1 MNKKIIKYIFM
12 LPIYLIIQIYI
23 LNEILFASYINPYI
37 YLIILIIMPYK
48 IPKWFLL
55 FYAFII
61 GFLIDLF
68 SGTLGIH
75 SSACLI
81 LVLLK
86 SPISKITIPHNII
99 EETDELVMQKIG
111 AKSFILFSF
120 ILVLIHHT
128 ILFIL
133 EHVALDFQILMKI
146 IASTIIT
153 TIIISITQLFFF
165 KS

>member
-1 MNKKIIKYIFM
+1 M

-81 LVLLK
+81 LVLFK

-165 KS
+165 NS

>member
-37 YLIILIIMPYK
+37 YLIVLIIMPYK

-133 EHVALDFQILMKI
+133 EHVALDFQILLKI

>member
-133 EHVALDFQILMKI
+133 EHVALDFQILLKI

>member
-111 AKSFILFSF
+111 TKSFILFSF

>member
-1 MNKKIIKYIFM
+1 M

-133 EHVALDFQILMKI
+133 EHVALDFQILLKI

>member
-1 MNKKIIKYIFM
+1 M

-37 YLIILIIMPYK
+37 YLIVLIIMPYK

-133 EHVALDFQILMKI
+133 EHVALDFQILLKI

>member
-1 MNKKIIKYIFM
+1 
-12 LPIYLIIQIYI
+12 
-23 LNEILFASYINPYI
+23 
-37 YLIILIIMPYK
+37 MPYK

>member
-86 SPISKITIPHNII
+86 SQISKITIPHNII

-133 EHVALDFQILMKI
+133 EHVALDFQILLKI

>member
-1 MNKKIIKYIFM
+1 M